1 MFKKIKTFIIVGFAG
16 LAMTAPGLV
25 AVPVL
30 GGVAS
35 AAIKDS
41 LCQGTN
47 DAADT
52 TGAGAGG
59 TACDKGGGTGA
70 DPAKGLAPL
79 AGKVVNFFTIVVG
92 AIAIIMVIY
101 GGFRYI
107 TSGGDSGK
115 VGSAKN
121 TLIYAIVG
129 LIIVALAQILVHFV
143 INTASNSSESFN

>member
-1 MFKKIKTFIIVGFAG
+1 MIQKIKKFVMIGMAS

-25 AVPVL
+25 AVPIMT
-30 GGVAS
+30 GVAS
-35 AAIKDS
+35 ANITES
-41 LCQGTN
+41 LCSGVDQ
-47 DAADT
+47 AANS
-52 TGAGAGG
+52 G
-59 TACDKGGGTGA
+59 TASNCGDGTSA
-70 DPAKGLAPL
+70 NASDPSAGLGPL
-79 AGKVVNFFTIVVG
+79 AKKVVNFFTIVVG

-143 INTASNSSESFN
+143 INTAVDTGTKF

>member
-1 MFKKIKTFIIVGFAG
+1 MVGIAS

-30 GGVAS
+30 SGVAS
-35 AAIKDS
+35 ADIVGS
-41 LCQGTN
+41 LCKGTN
-47 DAADT
+47 EAADT
-52 TGAGAGG
+52 GSG
-59 TACDKGGGTGA
+59 TTCDKGGNGG
-70 DPAKGLAPL
+70 DPSAGLGDLAAKA
-79 AGKVVNFFTIVVG
+79 VNFFTIVVG

-143 INTASNSSESFN
+143 INTASHQGSNFS